1 LWSFGDSGNLN
12 GIYRID
18 SASGAILQVVVITN
32 FPNVDYE
39 SITADATY
47 IYVGDAGNNDG
58 NRTDLKI
65 LRIKKADIAKS
76 PGIVN
81 VKADAI
87 NFSYTDQKDFEP
99 NTNTN
104 LDCEAMAS
112 IGNYLYLFS
121 KDRGDLQTRCYK
133 LPKDTGT
140 YSIAPIATFNTDG
153 KVTDATLIRKKG

>member
-1 LWSFGDSGNLN
+1 MMKSLVVKYHYFKLWWVLSGKLVNKHLE
-12 GIYRID
+12 G
-18 SASGAILQVVVITN
+18 LTVT
-32 FPNVDYE
+32 
-39 SITADATY
+39 
-47 IYVGDAGNNDG
+47 VGKFKQAMS
-58 NRTDLKI
+58 I
-65 LRIKKADIAKS
+65 LRIKKADIEKS

-104 LDCEAMAS
+104 FDCEAMAS